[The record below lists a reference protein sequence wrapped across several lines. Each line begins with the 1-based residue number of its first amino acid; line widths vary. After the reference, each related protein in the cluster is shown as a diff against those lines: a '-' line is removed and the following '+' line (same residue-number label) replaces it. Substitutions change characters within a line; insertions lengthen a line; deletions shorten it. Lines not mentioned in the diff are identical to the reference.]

1 MKIIVSRYDIRKR
14 LLSKVYAHRH
24 WKYVVA
30 LYKTWLIQIV
40 TSMSKTSEVSFHCLR
55 TVNYRYLSSI
65 LTYVLKPFVKVI

>member
-1 MKIIVSRYDIRKR
+1 MYDIRKR
-14 LLSKVYAHRH
+14 SLRKVYAHRH

-55 TVNYRYLSSI
+55 QSI
-65 LTYVLKPFVKVI
+65 IDTCHLF